1 MTEVIK
7 IQKKNEVFFN
17 VECDMGVGFELNDF
31 FSFFVPGYQHMP
43 LFKMRA
49 WDGKVSLYNQY
60 KQELYIGLYD
70 HLKEFIKARKYELEL
85 VESAA
90 YGIPGVESNILPEEI
105 TDYINTLKPEHLE
118 LREYQIA
125 AIYNAIR
132 FKRKTIVSPTASGK
146 SFIIYCI
153 TQYILDNHDG
163 DVLIVV
169 PTTSLVLQMKGDFKS
184 YGMEDPDDLIH
195 TIPMDGKT
203 PKKGCRIVISTWQ
216 SLMNVQSSWFNRFE
230 GVFIDECH
238 TSKSK
243 ELQKLLEKMANTP
256 YRYGTTGSLDNTKTH
271 SMMIQA
277 VLGPIM
283 KVTTTRKLID
293 DGHVSD
299 IDIQVVVLDYS
310 KDTKAMLKKCDYQQ
324 EIDFIVAHDRRNK
337 FLRNL
342 ALSME
347 GNTLLLFNYVDKH
360 GKVLYDMIKEKAG
373 DRKVFFVHGQ
383 VEAEAREEVR
393 KLTEEAK
400 NAIIVA
406 SVGTFSAGINIKNL
420 HNVIFG
426 IPSKSVIR
434 VLQSIGRGLR
444 KAEGKTHFRLFDIAD
459 DLSGSK
465 KNKNYT
471 YKHLIERLKIYTAEQ
486 FPYKIVEVKIE

>member
-1 MTEVIK
+1 MSEIIK
-7 IQKKNEVFFN
+7 LQKKNEVFFN

-70 HLKEFIKARKYELEL
+70 HIKEFCKARQYTLEL

-90 YGIPGVESNILPEEI
+90 YGLPGVESNILLDDV
-105 TDYINTLKPEHLE
+105 TDYVNSLKPDNLE
-118 LREYQIA
+118 LREYQVS

-132 FKRKTIVSPTASGK
+132 YKRKTILSPTASGK

-153 TQYILDNHDG
+153 TKYILDNNDG
-163 DVLIVV
+163 NVLIVV
-169 PTTSLVLQMKGDFKS
+169 PTTSLVLQMLGDFKS
-184 YGMEDPDDLIH
+184 YGWNTAEDEIH
-195 TIPMDGKT
+195 TIMGGHEKRNN
-203 PKKGCRIVISTWQ
+203 CRVVISTWQ
-216 SLMNVQSSWFNRFE
+216 SLMKMPTQWFSAFD

-243 ELQKLLEKMANTP
+243 EMQKLLEKMVNTS

-310 KDTKAMLKKCDYQQ
+310 KDTKALLKKIDYQQ

-342 ALSME
+342 ALSMD

-360 GKVLYDMIKEKAG
+360 GKVLFDMIKEKAG
-373 DRKVFFVHGQ
+373 DRNIFFVHGQ
-383 VEAEAREEVR
+383 VEATAREEVR
-393 KLTEEAK
+393 KLTEDSGLVTVTMEFGDK
-400 NAIIVA
+400 KIEVLYNEIIPLTN
-406 SVGTFSAGINIKNL
+406 GTKKIAVDITVDDDIDTTYLINNGINMNKD
-420 HNVIFG
+420 VI
-426 IPSKSVIR
+426 
-434 VLQSIGRGLR
+434 
-444 KAEGKTHFRLFDIAD
+444 
-459 DLSGSK
+459 
-465 KNKNYT
+465 
-471 YKHLIERLKIYTAEQ
+471 
-486 FPYKIVEVKIE
+486 